1 MDNQILTEAD
11 YTITGE
17 FFEDDTPV
25 TEDNAEPNES
35 LETQEQSTED
45 KQPEF
50 DLRDLEI
57 KHFKDVKKLKDF
69 TPDELKEYVQKG
81 LDYDRV
87 KEQRKQFEEKS
98 NELGTFE
105 KLATEYGYS
114 AKEFAEMLHN
124 NRMQSRAENNETSL
138 EFEQRAYE
146 LENKARQI
154 EAYETEQ
161 KNKSAQTEQI
171 DAFIR
176 EYPNVDPNALPKE
189 VYEAVLNGESLK
201 QAYAVHQNKQL
212 QAELERYKKLVE
224 NVKSSP
230 VTSTTNNGGTGNH
243 STDEI
248 GDIFDRL

>member
-1 MDNQILTEAD
+1 MDNQIQELD
-11 YTITGE
+11 YLLPEG
-17 FFEDDTPV
+17 FEEEEIPS
-25 TEDNAEPNES
+25 ELEPNET
-35 LETQEQSTED
+35 LETHEQSTED

-124 NRMQSRAENNETSL
+124 NRMQSRAENNETTL

-146 LENKARQI
+146 LEQKARQI

-212 QAELERYKKLVE
+212 QAELDRYKKLVE

-230 VTSTTNNGGTGNH
+230 VTSTTNNGGTGTRSDDDFLAGLLGN
-243 STDEI
+243 
-248 GDIFDRL
+248 

>member
-1 MDNQILTEAD
+1 MDNQIQELD
-11 YTITGE
+11 YLLPEG
-17 FFEDDTPV
+17 FEEEEIPS
-25 TEDNAEPNES
+25 ELEPNET
-35 LETQEQSTED
+35 LETHEQSTED

-176 EYPNVDPNALPKE
+176 EYPDVDPNALPKE